1 MKRAVLLC
9 AGLATLSVPAAA
21 RAEEARPLSLGEAE
35 QIALGQSPELAMA
48 QKGVDGARARLA
60 ATRALRLPRVTLEA
74 NVLVWNEELSFV
86 VPTPSMTM
94 PGEFE
99 LTPVTVRGQT
109 TASATLSV
117 AQPLTQQIALG
128 KLVDVEEAGVAA
140 AKEDQGGARVEVA
153 YRVAD
158 GYLVVLLAEAAKEIA
173 GLRAAQFE
181 AQLARARVLVDGGVL
196 QPVDAMR
203 LEAALAAAQREVI
216 VATSQARQA
225 MGGLVLALGLPPDT
239 VVQVRDDLPDEPKAL
254 GMGVDE
260 AVAMASERRPDM
272 RALAHRAEQARS
284 GAGAAK
290 AGLLPELVAVG
301 SYQHNEGGGTFQS
314 ADAWFAGLN
323 LQWNVWDWG
332 NTWHGYEEAEAKAA
346 QARMA
351 AERMGDRVHV
361 EVSATALD
369 AQSAYDALAVARTGL
384 AAAEEA
390 FRIQN
395 DRFSE
400 GVATTTDLLDAQTE
414 VTQARLGYASARYA
428 YFRALAALARA
439 TGQVPSALLSAL

>member
-1 MKRAVLLC
+1 MKRVVSLY
-9 AGLATLSVPAAA
+9 AGLAILAMPAAA
-21 RAEEARPLSLGEAE
+21 RAQEARALSLSEAE
-35 QIALGQSPELAMA
+35 QIALGESPELAMA
-48 QKGVDGARARLA
+48 QKGVDGARARLN
-60 ATRALRLPRVTLEA
+60 ATRALRLPRVTLEG
-74 NVLVWNEELSFV
+74 NVLVWNEELSFA
-86 VPTPSMTM
+86 VPAPNMS
-94 PGEFE
+94 GGFD
-99 LTPVTVRGQT
+99 LTPVTVRGRT

-117 AQPLTQQIALG
+117 AQPLTNQIALG
-128 KLVDVEEAGVAA
+128 ALVDVEEAGVAA
-140 AKEDQGGARVEVA
+140 AQEDHRGARVEVA

-158 GYLVVLLAEAAKEIA
+158 GYLVVLLAESAREIA

-181 AQLARARVLVDGGVL
+181 AQLTRARVLVDGGVL

-216 VATSQARQA
+216 VATSQARLA
-225 MGGLVLALGLPPDT
+225 MGALVLALGLPPDMII
-239 VVQVRDDLPDEPKAL
+239 QVRDDLPAEPGAPAV
-254 GMGVDE
+254 GVDQ
-260 AVAMASERRPDM
+260 AVTLAGKNRPDM
-272 RALAHRAEQARS
+272 RAMSLRAEQAQS

-290 AGLLPELVAVG
+290 AGLLPNLLAVG

-314 ADAWFAGLN
+314 ADAWFAGLT

-332 NTWHGYEEAEAKAA
+332 NTWHGYKEAEARAA
-346 QARMA
+346 QAQMA

-361 EVSATALD
+361 EVSAAALD
-369 AQSAYDALAVARTGL
+369 AQSAYEALAVTRTGL